1 MLRGVKLA
9 LVLVILLNVLVL
21 FSNQTVPAA
30 EAPASDLLFHPANF
44 LEVDENEDSQEQA
57 EVEAQILAETV
68 EAAEKVLTCSILLWT
83 ESLILFG
90 MIRLFFL
97 KIIH

>member
-1 MLRGVKLA
+1 MSIFCR
-9 LVLVILLNVLVL
+9 

-57 EVEAQILAETV
+57 DVEAEIVAETE
-68 EAAEKVLTCSILLWT
+68 EAAEKVRYF
-83 ESLILFG
+83 LFY
-90 MIRLFFL
+90 RRPLFNSF
-97 KIIH
+97 